1 MTQSLKRDTMSHFK
15 STLLPGEK
23 QGANKKKRHI
33 GDKGSKVSQNSSDL
47 RVRRTQKLLRE
58 ALIALI
64 EERGFDTI
72 TVGEI
77 AERAMV
83 SRAAFYRHYQ
93 DKYNLVEKIFEEMIA
108 TVMHEIDPIRYSV
121 IDRFGSHPPA
131 DLWGE
136 LFEQAPEART
146 TPEAW
151 VKMFDHF
158 AHYER
163 LYRAL
168 LGKKGSSWFLTRM
181 RTFIAEM
188 LITRLQELVGA
199 INNQHA
205 AEKRVFA
212 NGFIPDLISAQF
224 IEAIVWWL
232 EQERPYSSR
241 QIATYSY
248 HLMRATLREAGTWEE

>member
-1 MTQSLKRDTMSHFK
+1 MSH
-15 STLLPGEK
+15 
-23 QGANKKKRHI
+23 
-33 GDKGSKVSQNSSDL
+33 NSSDL

-58 ALIALI
+58 ALITLI
-64 EERGFDTI
+64 EERGFDAI

-93 DKYNLVEKIFEEMIA
+93 DKYDLVESIFEDMA
-108 TVMHEIDPIRYSV
+108 TEVMHEIDPLRRSV
-121 IDRFGSHPPA
+121 AARLNAQPLTDP
-131 DLWGE
+131 WGE

-146 TPEAW
+146 TPEGW
-151 VKMFDHF
+151 VMMFDHF

-168 LGKKGSSWFLTRM
+168 LGKKGSSWFMTRM
-181 RTFIAEM
+181 HSFITEM
-188 LITRLQELVGA
+188 LSVRLQQLVA
-199 INNQHA
+199 SLTKQRVT
-205 AEKRVFA
+205 EKRVLT
-212 NGFIPDLISAQF
+212 NGFLPNLISAQL

-248 HLMRATLREAGTWEE
+248 HLMLSTLREAGTWKE

>member
-1 MTQSLKRDTMSHFK
+1 M
-15 STLLPGEK
+15 
-23 QGANKKKRHI
+23 KKRHVC
-33 GDKGSKVSQNSSDL
+33 DRKCKVSHNSGDL
-47 RVRRTQKLLRE
+47 RVRRTRKLLRE

-64 EERGFDTI
+64 EERGFDAI

-93 DKYNLVEKIFEEMIA
+93 DKYDLVENIFEDMVTE
-108 TVMHEIDPIRYSV
+108 VLRGIDPLRRSV
-121 IDRFGSHPPA
+121 IDRLSAQPSA
-131 DLWGE
+131 DAWGE
-136 LFEQAPEART
+136 IFEQAPESRA

-168 LGKKGSSWFLTRM
+168 LGRRGSSWFVTRM
-181 RTFIAEM
+181 RTFISEM
-188 LITRLQELVGA
+188 LSARLQELVGTLTH
-199 INNQHA
+199 QRV

-212 NGFIPDLISAQF
+212 NGFLPNLISAQL

-248 HLMRATLREAGTWEE
+248 HLMRSALREAGTWEE